1 MVSSIIDKE
10 LLDSR
15 FRQPPS
21 WNGPTVSAGI
31 YVKYCTSFTHED
43 ILETTYHIE
52 NLKDIFERSHEEQ
65 TFL

>member
-1 MVSSIIDKE
+1 MQSSIIDKE

-21 WNGPTVSAGI
+21 WIGPTLSAGT
-31 YVKYCTSFTHED
+31 YLKYYTSFTHED

-52 NLKDIFERSHEEQ
+52 NLKDISERSHE
-65 TFL
+65 